1 MYFTVLF
8 LAYFNCSHPFFVCSD
23 TGSLRLAQDKFRDD
37 EDDDDA
43 GGAVRPASALV
54 LPSHPVY
61 EGPLPTPPQKAF
73 QAGSTPAHLT
83 HRFMVKILS
92 VFI

>member
-23 TGSLRLAQDKFRDD
+23 TGSLRLDQDKFID
-37 EDDDDA
+37 DDDDA
-43 GGAVRPASALV
+43 DSAVRPASAPL

-83 HRFMVKILS
+83 HRFMVRILS
-92 VFI
+92 AFI